1 MMASIFDFPMA
12 ASESEERFRAGL
24 GGRQAGQAKGA
35 FGAYFSRFLVNGDAE
50 DEERLGEMRE
60 IDRGLGRD
68 VDLAHFQSPMS
79 GITGFCLQ
87 GGEFL
92 QSRQVSS
99 SRRDF

>member
-1 MMASIFDFPMA
+1 
-12 ASESEERFRAGL
+12 
-24 GGRQAGQAKGA
+24 
-35 FGAYFSRFLVNGDAE
+35 VNGDAE

-87 GGEFL
+87 GGN
-92 QSRQVSS
+92 SS
-99 SRRDF
+99 SRGRLARPGGISDSL